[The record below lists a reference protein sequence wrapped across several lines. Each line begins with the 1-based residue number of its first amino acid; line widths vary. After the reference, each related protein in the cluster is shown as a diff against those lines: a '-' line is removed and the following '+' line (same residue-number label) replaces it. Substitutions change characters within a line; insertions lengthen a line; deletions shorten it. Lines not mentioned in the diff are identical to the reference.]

1 MSPDGTCFES
11 RRLLQGVIASV
22 DFSATGSLPLHPC
35 WPVNDMTTTT
45 SKNLADSLLILFS
58 RPSFGH
64 HKGCGHMN
72 FFVKC
77 QQQGQGEDI
86 IQGMDV

>member
-1 MSPDGTCFES
+1 
-11 RRLLQGVIASV
+11 
-22 DFSATGSLPLHPC
+22 
-35 WPVNDMTTTT
+35 MTTTT

>member
-1 MSPDGTCFES
+1 M
-11 RRLLQGVIASV
+11 
-22 DFSATGSLPLHPC
+22 
-35 WPVNDMTTTT
+35 TTT

-64 HKGCGHMN
+64 QKRCGHMN

-86 IQGMDV
+86 IQGMDA